1 MRQNEYWSKSP
12 VLLRMN
18 YNNRRTQTESSTE
31 MIEILLFSLGGEETF
46 GLNVFKIR
54 EVTEMSQVTQIPG
67 QEGAM
72 NGVISLRGQVLPV
85 VSLGNA
91 IGMSTDQPDTKMII
105 SEFASRS
112 VAFAVTDVDKI
123 IRVPWSDV
131 KPPQRY
137 DAEQG
142 AVFGVVMLADGNLVS
157 LVDIESVCHRV
168 LPEKEATAVST
179 GFELNQVGP
188 VFFVDDSLVAR
199 RKIGEV
205 LDTMGLQHSHAV
217 NGVEAEQKL
226 LAMASSAESSH
237 VAIQQRVSLVLVDE
251 EMPIMDGCTLT
262 RKLKGDPRFKNIPII
277 MYSSL
282 TSEENARRGIDAGV
296 NIYVKKFD
304 SASLSNAIGQLLTHA

>member
-1 MRQNEYWSKSP
+1 
-12 VLLRMN
+12 MN
-18 YNNRRTQTESSTE
+18 YNNENSLQESSSG
-31 MIEILLFSLGGEETF
+31 MIEILLFSLGGQEIF

-54 EVTEMSQVTQIPG
+54 EVTELSQVTQIPG
-67 QEGAM
+67 QQGAM

-85 VSLGNA
+85 VSLGHA
-91 IGMSTDQPDTKMII
+91 IGMSTGEPDSKMII

-112 VAFAVTDVDKI
+112 VAFSVTNVDKI

-131 KPPQRY
+131 KPPQKY
-137 DAEQG
+137 DSEQG
-142 AVFGVVMLADGNLVS
+142 AVFGVVMLADGSLVS

-168 LPEKEATAVST
+168 LPVTDASSVNTS
-179 GFELNQVGP
+179 FELNKAGP

-199 RKIGEV
+199 RKISEV
-205 LDTMGLQHSHAV
+205 LDTMGLKHSHAV

-226 LAMASSAESSH
+226 LAIASSVDQNKVGLAEH
-237 VAIQQRVSLVLVDE
+237 VSLVLVDE

-262 RKLKGDPRFKNIPII
+262 RKLKSDPRFKNIPFI

-282 TSEENARRGIDAGV
+282 TSEENARRGIEAGV

-304 SASLSNAIGQLLTHA
+304 STSLSKAIGQLLTHA

>member
-1 MRQNEYWSKSP
+1 MVSAH
-12 VLLRMN
+12 MN
-18 YNNRRTQTESSTE
+18 YNNERNPGESSSE
-31 MIEILLFSLGGEETF
+31 MIEILLFSLGGQETF

-54 EVTEMSQVTQIPG
+54 EVTEISQVTQIPG
-67 QEGAM
+67 QQGAM

-85 VSLGNA
+85 VSLGDA
-91 IGMSTDQPDTKMII
+91 IGMSNGVSNTKLII

-137 DAEQG
+137 DSEQDS
-142 AVFGVVMLADGNLVS
+142 VFGVVMLADSSLVS
-157 LVDIESVCHRV
+157 LVDIESVCQRV
-168 LPEKEATAVST
+168 LPEKDAATIAT
-179 GFELNQVGP
+179 GFELNQAGP
-188 VFFVDDSLVAR
+188 VFFVDDSIVAR
-199 RKIGEV
+199 RKISEV

-226 LAMASSAESSH
+226 LAMASSAELSEI
-237 VAIQQRVSLVLVDE
+237 AIQERVSLVLVDE

-282 TSEENARRGIDAGV
+282 TSEENARRGIEAGV

-304 SASLSNAIGQLLTHA
+304 STSLSNAIGQLLTHA

>member
-1 MRQNEYWSKSP
+1 MK
-12 VLLRMN
+12 
-18 YNNRRTQTESSTE
+18 YNNKPSQGESLTE
-31 MIEILLFSLGGEETF
+31 MIEILLFSLGGQETF

-54 EVTEMSQVTQIPG
+54 EVTEINHVTQIPG
-67 QEGAM
+67 QQGAM

-85 VSLGNA
+85 VSLGDA
-91 IGMSTDQPDTKMII
+91 IGMSTGLPNSKMII

-131 KPPQRY
+131 KPPQKF
-137 DAEQG
+137 DTELG
-142 AVFGVVMLADGNLVS
+142 AVFGVVMLSDGSLVS

-168 LPEKEATAVST
+168 LPEKDST
-179 GFELNQVGP
+179 SVTTSFALNQAGP
-188 VFFVDDSLVAR
+188 VFFVDDSIVAR
-199 RKIGEV
+199 RKISEV

-226 LAMASSAESSH
+226 LAMASSAELSNTS
-237 VAIQQRVSLVLVDE
+237 IQERVSLVLVDE

-262 RKLKGDPRFKNIPII
+262 RKLKCDPRFKNIPII

-282 TSEENARRGIDAGV
+282 TSEENARRGIEAGV
-296 NIYVKKFD
+296 NVYVKKFD
-304 SASLSNAIGQLLTHA
+304 SKSLSNAIGELLTHP

>member
-1 MRQNEYWSKSP
+1 MSTVNP
-12 VLLRMN
+12 PMN
-18 YNNRRTQTESSTE
+18 YNNERTPGESSTE
-31 MIEILLFSLGGEETF
+31 MIEILLFSLGGQEIF

-54 EVTEMSQVTQIPG
+54 EVTELSLVTQIPG
-67 QEGAM
+67 QQGAM

-85 VSLGNA
+85 VSLGDA
-91 IGMSTDQPDTKMII
+91 IGMSTGEPNSKMII

-112 VAFAVTDVDKI
+112 VAFAVADVDKI

-131 KPPQRY
+131 KPPQKY
-137 DAEQG
+137 DSEEG
-142 AVFGVVMLADGNLVS
+142 SVFGVVMLEDGSLVS

-168 LPEKEATAVST
+168 LPEKDATPVTT
-179 GFELNQVGP
+179 GFELNKAGP
-188 VFFVDDSLVAR
+188 VFFVDDSIVAR
-199 RKIGEV
+199 RKISEV
-205 LDTMGLQHSHAV
+205 LDTMGLKHSHAV

-226 LAMASSAESSH
+226 LAIASSANQNSEELEE
-237 VAIQQRVSLVLVDE
+237 RVSLVLVDE

-282 TSEENARRGIDAGV
+282 TSEENARRGIEAGV

-304 SASLSNAIGQLLTHA
+304 STSLSNAIGQLLAHA

>member
-1 MRQNEYWSKSP
+1 MAVS
-12 VLLRMN
+12 RMN
-18 YNNRRTQTESSTE
+18 YSNQRTQGESSTE
-31 MIEILLFSLGGEETF
+31 MIEILLFTLGGPETF

-54 EVTEMSQVTQIPG
+54 EVTEISQVTQIPG
-67 QEGAM
+67 QQGAM
-72 NGVISLRGQVLPV
+72 DGVISLRGQVLPV
-85 VSLGNA
+85 VSLGDA
-91 IGMSTDQPDTKMII
+91 IGMSNGDQNTKLII

-112 VAFAVTDVDKI
+112 VAFAVTNVDKI

-131 KPPQRY
+131 KPPQQY
-137 DAEQG
+137 DSEKG
-142 AVFGVVMLADGNLVS
+142 AVFGVVMLENGSLVS

-168 LPEKEATAVST
+168 LPEKDLSTVST
-179 GFELNQVGP
+179 GFELHNAGP
-188 VFFVDDSLVAR
+188 VFFVDDSIVAR
-199 RKIGEV
+199 RKISEV

-226 LAMASSAESSH
+226 LAIASSAEQSDSR
-237 VAIQQRVSLVLVDE
+237 IQDRVSLVLVDE

-262 RKLKGDPRFKNIPII
+262 RKLKSDPRFKNIPII

-304 SASLSNAIGQLLTHA
+304 STSLSNAIGQLLTHA